1 MIFRCGVSFAHRVTL
16 CHGVHMSLPE
26 LLSSPQAAA
35 LLGCSSKTVHR
46 LVDDGT
52 LTPYL
57 VGPGGP
63 HGAYMFRRIDVEQVA
78 KDRGQVTDV
87 AS

>member
-1 MIFRCGVSFAHRVTL
+1 
-16 CHGVHMSLPE
+16 MSLPE
-26 LLSSPQAAA
+26 LLSSPQAAV
-35 LLGCSSKTVHR
+35 LLDVSPRTIHR

-63 HGAYMFRRIDVEQVA
+63 HGAFMFARVDVERLA
-78 KDRGQVTDV
+78 KDRGIVTEV

>member
-1 MIFRCGVSFAHRVTL
+1 
-16 CHGVHMSLPE
+16 MSLPE

-35 LLGCSSKTVHR
+35 LLDVSPRTIHR

-63 HGAYMFRRIDVEQVA
+63 HGAYMFARADVERLARKRAQ
-78 KDRGQVTDV
+78 TDTDI